1 MECTSMEPT
10 VLRTTKIGNG
20 FVKEDVLTY
29 LDELN
34 SKIESLEEDLKKAKE
49 TGSSDPQELTKYRNQ
64 VDNLQEK
71 LNASNNALRA
81 ARKENEELKKQL
93 EAAGRGGAQAGAPVN
108 PQAQQALEAAK
119 KEIESLRNQLKSA
132 QAAGGQ
138 GNAQAAAQ
146 AQQALEA
153 AKKEIDTLRGQV
165 KAAEQKAAAAEQKA
179 ASAAPAGAA
188 SGNPAAEAELVKVK
202 ADLERIGNDLE
213 NMTTEMAAKR
223 KELSEKDEKIAA
235 LTKEM
240 DEAVAKAVSEKDE
253 KIKSL
258 NEEIEQLK
266 DDANNPVAMMGTM
279 FAEAQKTVNALKA
292 QAKSEAE
299 AVTKDAKDKAAQMT
313 KEASEVLDKATREA
327 NQKAD
332 QIINDA
338 NRTAEKTIAEADS
351 KAKATVAE
359 ADSKAKAT
367 VAEADS
373 KADKVNEM
381 SNNVRRMLLSEIESV
396 NTKFSDIYSSISK
409 LTTQATDR
417 MNQAKNIFADA
428 RSTVEEATKS
438 DNASNKPKFDSFGG
452 APKKETKPEENKSS
466 SDNWANSFAKSASTE
481 NEKPAASQK
490 SDEPAQKNK
499 NFNFDMAELLKAAE
513 EAASNEGE

>member
-1 MECTSMEPT
+1 MEPT

-34 SKIESLEEDLKKAKE
+34 SKIESLEDDLKKAKE
-49 TGSSDPQELTKYRNQ
+49 SGASDPQELTKYRNQ

-93 EAAGRGGAQAGAPVN
+93 EAAGRGAAPAGAPVN
-108 PQAQQALEAAK
+108 AQAQQALEAAK
-119 KEIESLRNQLKSA
+119 KEIESLRSQLKTA

-146 AQQALEA
+146 AQQALDA
-153 AKKEIDTLRGQV
+153 AKKEIEALRGQV
-165 KAAEQKAAAAEQKA
+165 KTAEQKAVAAEQKAAAAA
-179 ASAAPAGAA
+179 AAAPAGAA

-223 KELSEKDEKIAA
+223 KELTEKDDRIAA
-235 LTKEM
+235 LTKEK
-240 DEAVAKAVSEKDE
+240 DEAVAQKDE
-253 KIKSL
+253 EIKAL
-258 NEEIEQLK
+258 KEEIEQVK

-299 AVTKDAKDKAAQMT
+299 AVTKEAKDKAAQMT
-313 KEASEVLDKATREA
+313 KEASEVLDKATKEA

-359 ADSKAKAT
+359 ADSKA
-367 VAEADS
+367 
-373 KADKVNEM
+373 DKVNEM
-381 SNNVRRMLLSEIESV
+381 SASVRKMLLNEIESV
-396 NTKFSDIYSSISK
+396 NSKFSDIYSSINK
-409 LTTQATDR
+409 LTNQATDR
-417 MNQAKNIFADA
+417 MNQAKNIFAEA
-428 RSTVEEATKS
+428 RSTVEDTTKS
-438 DNASNKPKFDSFGG
+438 DKTEKPKFDSFGS
-452 APKKETKPEENKSS
+452 APKKENKPEEIKSS
-466 SDNWANSFAKSASTE
+466 SDDWAQSFAKSASSE
-481 NEKPAASQK
+481 AEKPAATHK

-513 EAASNEGE
+513 EAASNESE

>member
-1 MECTSMEPT
+1 MEPT

-81 ARKENEELKKQL
+81 ARKENDELKKQL
-93 EAAGRGGAQAGAPVN
+93 EAAARGGAAPAGAPVN

-119 KEIESLRNQLKSA
+119 KEIENLRNQLKTA

-138 GNAQAAAQ
+138 GNVQASAQ

-153 AKKEIDTLRGQV
+153 AKKEIENLRGQV
-165 KAAEQKAAAAEQKA
+165 KTAEQKAVAAEQKAAAAA
-179 ASAAPAGAA
+179 TAAPAGAA
-188 SGNPAAEAELVKVK
+188 GNPAAEAELAKAK
-202 ADLERIGNDLE
+202 ADLERIGSDLE
-213 NMTTEMAAKR
+213 NMTAEMAAKA
-223 KELSEKDEKIAA
+223 KELSEKDEKINA

-240 DEAVAKAVSEKDE
+240 DEAVAKAVSDKEE
-253 KIKSL
+253 QIKSL
-258 NEEIEQLK
+258 NEEIEKLK
-266 DDANNPVAMMGTM
+266 DEANNPVAMMGTM

-292 QAKSEAE
+292 QAKNEAD
-299 AVTKDAKDKAAQMT
+299 AVTKEAKDKAAQMT

-359 ADSKAKAT
+359 ADSKAG
-367 VAEADS
+367 
-373 KADKVNEM
+373 KVNEM
-381 SNNVRRMLLSEIESV
+381 SNNVRRMLLNEIESV
-396 NTKFSDIYSSISK
+396 NSKFSDIYSSISK

-417 MNQAKNIFADA
+417 MNQAKNIFAEA
-428 RSTVEEATKS
+428 RNTVDDATKGEGTKKTEVS
-438 DNASNKPKFDSFGG
+438 GDIFGTKEAKHEEFKPS
-452 APKKETKPEENKSS
+452 T
-466 SDNWANSFAKSASTE
+466 DNWANSFAKSGTTE
-481 NEKPAASQK
+481 RPAAEQK
-490 SDEPAQKNK
+490 NDEPAQKKN